1 MATNP
6 ASMNGFLKAHKAV
19 VTFFTSQTC
28 PPCRIIEPV
37 FERLAEEKT
46 KGGVDVVF
54 VKVDMGVGMG
64 SSVAGEWRVRVT
76 PSFIFFMDGKKV
88 RVLQNISYHIL
99 IRRDRYTN

>member
-6 ASMNGFLKAHKAV
+6 ASMNGFLKVHKAV
-19 VTFFTSQTC
+19 VAFFTSQTC
-28 PPCRIIEPV
+28 APCKMVEPV

-46 KGGVDVVF
+46 NVAF

-88 RVLQNISYHIL
+88 RV
-99 IRRDRYTN
+99 